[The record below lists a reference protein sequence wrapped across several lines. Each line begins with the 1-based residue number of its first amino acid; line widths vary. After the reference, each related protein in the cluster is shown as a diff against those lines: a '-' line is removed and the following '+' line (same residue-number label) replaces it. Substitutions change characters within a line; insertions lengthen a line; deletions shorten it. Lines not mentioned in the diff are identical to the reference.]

1 MTTGNDQIKYKDG
14 LDKTFISESPYKILN
29 IVFDDYYEI
38 V

>member
-1 MTTGNDQIKYKDG
+1 MTTGNDKIKYKDG
-14 LDKTFISESPYKILN
+14 LDKTFISESQYKILI